1 MTHTPFLNIAI
12 IVSVVV
18 VLALVMKRLR
28 QPPLISY
35 ILAGIVLSPYGLN
48 IVRSSEGLEIFSEM
62 GVSFLLFMVGLS
74 LNPKIVREVGK
85 VATITGTGQVLFTS
99 IIGYAIGI
107 ALGFSVL
114 TAVYLSVALTFSS
127 TIIIMK
133 LLSDK
138 GDLESLYGRIATGFL
153 IVQDLI
159 AMLILIVVTSLSGG
173 DSLSDSLMLAGLRLI
188 GFIALLGVI
197 GLILMPR
204 ILRSVAQSQEL
215 LLLFSIGWCMAA
227 AALCQ
232 LMGLSIEIGAL
243 GAGVVLSLSPYRFE
257 LSAKLRPLRDFFI
270 VLFFVLLGSQMVFD
284 GFVQQLPAII
294 VLSAFILIGNPLIV
308 LILMGLL
315 GYGKRNSFR
324 AGLTVAQI
332 SEFSFI
338 LIALGIRTGHLTPNI
353 LSLVTFVGLL
363 TIAGSTYFILYVD
376 ALYRRLEPLLSFF
389 ERRGPKTDD
398 HLSVHVDAHDILLLG
413 YERIGLNVLHAL
425 QHSKK
430 SFLVVDYN
438 PQTIRTLSQQGIDCT
453 YGDLADSELL
463 DGLNFNAAKM
473 IVSTIRDFDT
483 TVLLLR
489 RARTANP
496 DAIIIALSQQV
507 DQALYLYEQGA
518 SYVITPQ
525 FLSGYHTSMLIEE
538 YGLDL
543 QKFLTE
549 KAKHIAHLERSKP
562 STIVV

>member
-1 MTHTPFLNIAI
+1 MTHTLFLDVAI

-18 VLALVMKRLR
+18 LLALVMRHLR
-28 QPPLISY
+28 QPPIISY

-48 IVRSSEGLEIFSEM
+48 IVRSHENLEIFSQM

-85 VATITGTGQVLFTS
+85 VAAVTGVGQVVFTS
-99 IIGYAIGI
+99 LIGYALGI
-107 ALGFSVL
+107 ALGFSPL
-114 TAVYLSVALTFSS
+114 TALYLAVALTFSS

-153 IVQDLI
+153 IVQNLI
-159 AMLILIVVTSLSGG
+159 AMVILIGVTSLSGG
-173 DSLSDSLMLAGLRLI
+173 GSLADSLLIAGGRLLAFILLI
-188 GFIALLGVI
+188 GLVGMV
-197 GLILMPR
+197 LMPR

-232 LMGLSIEIGAL
+232 IMGLSIEIGAL
-243 GAGVVLSLSPYRFE
+243 AAGVVLSLSPYRFE
-257 LSAKLRPLRDFFI
+257 VAAKLRPLRDFFI

-284 GFVQQLPAII
+284 GFREQLPAILA
-294 VLSAFILIGNPLIV
+294 LSAFILVGNPLIV
-308 LILMGLL
+308 LVLMGLL

-338 LIALGIRTGHLTPNI
+338 LIALGIRTGHLTADI

-363 TIAGSTYFILYVD
+363 TIAGSTYFILYADAVYRWLERPLSLFERQGPKVD
-376 ALYRRLEPLLSFF
+376 AQA
-389 ERRGPKTDD
+389 
-398 HLSVHVDAHDILLLG
+398 SVGGDAHDILLLG

-425 QHSKK
+425 QRSRR

-438 PQTIRTLSQQGIDCT
+438 PQTVQSLAQQGIECR

-463 DGLNFNAAKM
+463 EELNFAAAKM
-473 IVSTIRDFDT
+473 VVSTIRDFDT
-483 TVLLLR
+483 TVLLVR
-489 RARTANP
+489 RARAANP

-507 DQALYLYEQGA
+507 DQALYLYESGA

-549 KAKHIAHLERSKP
+549 KARHIAHLERSRP
-562 STIVV
+562 QTS